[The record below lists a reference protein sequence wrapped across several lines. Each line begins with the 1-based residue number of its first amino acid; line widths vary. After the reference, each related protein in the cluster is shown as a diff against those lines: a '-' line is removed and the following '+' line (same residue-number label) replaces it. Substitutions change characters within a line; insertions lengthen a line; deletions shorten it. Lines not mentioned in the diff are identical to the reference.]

1 MMVIAII
8 TPLWYV
14 WKWWFDWTKQIT
26 PWQFLP
32 PKSGTQGVLQPVQY
46 ATKLMHL

>member
-14 WKWWFDWTKQIT
+14 WKWWFDWTKQIRSRRFLKNYL
-26 PWQFLP
+26 PWIFF
-32 PKSGTQGVLQPVQY
+32 
-46 ATKLMHL
+46 